1 MFYKFIRE
9 LIWFI
14 LFIFNGRATFHH
26 LDRIPNYSENYILI
40 APHRMAWEPVWFAFG
55 TRPKQFIF
63 MAKKELFKNPINSW
77 WLRKCGAFPVDR
89 VHPDPRVLKY
99 AVKMLKSSNKSLI
112 MFPSGTRHSSEMKG
126 GVTVIAK
133 LAKVRLVPVVYQ
145 GPLGIKGVL
154 KRQRVHINFGK
165 PIDISDIKKA
175 NAEGIAE
182 TNRRIEEA
190 FEKLD
195 KEIDPDF
202 HYEAGKKSKI

>member
-1 MFYKFIRE
+1 MFYSFLLR
-9 LIWFI
+9 LVNFL
-14 LFIFNGRATFHH
+14 LFVLNGRTKFYN
-26 LDRIPNYSENYILI
+26 LDRLPDQSENYILV
-40 APHRMAWEPVWFAFG
+40 APHRMAWEPVWFAYG

-63 MAKKELFKNPINSW
+63 MAKKELFKNPLAAW

-89 VHPDPRVLKY
+89 DKPDPKVLKY
-99 AVKMLKSSNKSLI
+99 AMKMLKESDKSLI

-133 LAKVRLVPVVYQ
+133 IAKVRLVPVVYQ
-145 GPLGIKGVL
+145 GPLDMRGVF
-154 KRQRVHINFGK
+154 KRQKVNVNYGE

-182 TNRRIEEA
+182 VNRRMEEA

-195 KEIDPDF
+195 KEINPAF
-202 HYEAGKKSKI
+202 HYEAK